1 MDVVTLAL
9 LMKVFGPI
17 SDQTNYHNFISFE
30 LFGVPE
36 VLNFEIEVSSACLFF
51 LNYFHLK
58 LIVTDFKGLELEAQ
72 NEISLTQFG
81 ASNLLF
87 PEI

>member
-17 SDQTNYHNFISFE
+17 SDQTNYHYSISFE

-36 VLNFEIEVSSACLFF
+36 VLNFEIEVSSLIFF
-51 LNYFHLK
+51 
-58 LIVTDFKGLELEAQ
+58 
-72 NEISLTQFG
+72 
-81 ASNLLF
+81 
-87 PEI
+87 